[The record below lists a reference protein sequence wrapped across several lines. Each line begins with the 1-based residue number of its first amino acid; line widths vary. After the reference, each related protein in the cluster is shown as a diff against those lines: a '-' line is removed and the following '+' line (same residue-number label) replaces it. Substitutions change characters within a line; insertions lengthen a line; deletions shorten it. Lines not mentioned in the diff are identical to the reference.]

1 MALQGAS
8 MEKMK
13 ILRDSL
19 PEYQN
24 KRQLVLQKVINDHRL
39 LITFSSISLSR
50 WMLLIRGGKTSIT
63 NSKIDAKKIK
73 LSASLIEK
81 C

>member
-1 MALQGAS
+1 MALQGVS

-24 KRQLVLQKVINDHRL
+24 KRQLVPQKVINDHRL
-39 LITFSSISLSR
+39 LITFSSISLCR
-50 WMLLIRGGKTSIT
+50 WKLLIRGGKTSIT

>member
-1 MALQGAS
+1 MALQGVS

-50 WMLLIRGGKTSIT
+50 WKLLIRGGKTSIT